1 MSEMQQIATTCNIFT
16 VFRRHRIAVASRFS
30 PPHEQRPYP
39 SVSVTVCLT
48 GWFSNIS
55 TRPEGHRTSM
65 STGALRLPNPKVSQG
80 LLVER
85 PEPALTSWTYASVRP
100 RGP

>member
-1 MSEMQQIATTCNIFT
+1 MQHFHGVSSSPNRCRVPFQS
-16 VFRRHRIAVASRFS
+16 ASTFV
-30 PPHEQRPYP
+30 PVP
-39 SVSVTVCLT
+39 SVSVTICLKA
-48 GWFSNIS
+48 WSLYIS

-65 STGALRLPNPKVSQG
+65 STGTLRLPNPKVSQG